1 MIFGWS
7 EFLRILLQIMNAS
20 SGYVDLQVNG
30 YADVDFNADDLPAER
45 VAAVCGRLRDEGV
58 AGILAT
64 VITAD
69 LDAMCR
75 RLANICRVREADSGI
90 AAMIWGI
97 HIEGPFLNEQ
107 PGYIGAHPVDAARP
121 ADVDWM
127 KRLLDAAGGIT
138 KIVTLAPERDAKSSV
153 TKYLARQGVSV
164 SAGHCNPSLDEL
176 YAAIDA
182 GLSLFTHLGNGCPGM
197 LPRHDNIIQRALS
210 LSDEL
215 MFGFIADGVHVPFV
229 TLGNYLKCCGLD
241 RAFIVTDAIRGAGLG
256 PGKYTIGKL
265 PVVVDE
271 NLATWSA
278 DRSHLMGSAGT
289 MRRSEENLRRALG
302 FDDRQIQQLMCDNPR
317 KVATKKVIS

>member
-1 MIFGWS
+1 
-7 EFLRILLQIMNAS
+7 MNAP

-30 YADVDFNADDLPAER
+30 YADVDFNADELSDER
-45 VAAVCGRLRDEGV
+45 VAAVCQRLRDEGV

-75 RLANICRVREADSGI
+75 RLANICRVRDADSDV

-107 PGYIGAHPVDAARP
+107 PGYIGAHPAECAKP
-121 ADVDWM
+121 ADINSM
-127 KRLLDAAGGIT
+127 KRLLDAAGGLT
-138 KIVTLAPERDAKSSV
+138 KIVTLAPERDANASV
-153 TKYLARQGVSV
+153 TKYLAGQGVRV
-164 SAGHCNPSLDEL
+164 SAGHCNPSLDGL
-176 YAAIDA
+176 RASIDA
-182 GLSLFTHLGNGCPGM
+182 GLSLFTHLGNGCPGT

-210 LSDEL
+210 LSDRL

-229 TLGNYLKCCGLD
+229 ALGNYLKCCGLD
-241 RAFIVTDAIRGAGLG
+241 RAFIVTDAICGAGQG
-256 PGKYTIGKL
+256 PGEYSIGDQR
-265 PVVVDE
+265 VVIDE

-289 MRRSEENLRRALG
+289 MRRSAENLRSSLRLSE
-302 FDDRQIQQLMCDNPR
+302 RQIEQLLVDNPIR
-317 KVATKKVIS
+317 IIGSCP